1 MECAEMCSTFAC
13 ALAWGDR
20 HAEAVV
26 ALLALIVAVVTARV
40 LIKQSEITLADS
52 KRARKHDRLSVRP
65 FLFSHTKQYEHAK
78 YEFADGS
85 IGPALEVNS
94 VLRNVG
100 LGPAIIKKFE
110 IFLDSEPLDILD
122 RAMVEAA
129 MHDRV
134 FGTHFERL
142 GLIHR
147 LPHKFGLRA
156 QDDYEFLHL
165 ILRLSSNADL
175 KSFGESL
182 RRFDV
187 RVESES
193 LYGEPEIHDTRLN
206 EQPA

>member
-65 FLFSHTKQYEHAK
+65 FLFSHTEQYTNLS
-78 YEFADGS
+78 YLFPDGS
-85 IGPALEVNS
+85 IGPALEVKS

-110 IFLDSEPLDILD
+110 IFLDSEPLNTSD
-122 RAMVEAA
+122 RTMAEAA
-129 MHDRV
+129 MTRV
-134 FGTHFERL
+134 FGTHFKRFK
-142 GLIHR
+142 LIYR
-147 LPHKFGLRA
+147 PSNKFGLRP
-156 QDDYEFLHL
+156 QDDYEFLSM
-165 ILRLSSNADL
+165 ILSLSPNADE
-175 KSFGESL
+175 KSFRESL

-187 RVESES
+187 RVEYES
-193 LYGEPEIHDTRLN
+193 LYEEPEIYDTRLN

>member
-1 MECAEMCSTFAC
+1 MLT
-13 ALAWGDR
+13 
-20 HAEAVV
+20 
-26 ALLALIVAVVTARV
+26 
-40 LIKQSEITLADS
+40 
-52 KRARKHDRLSVRP
+52 RKHDRLSVRP